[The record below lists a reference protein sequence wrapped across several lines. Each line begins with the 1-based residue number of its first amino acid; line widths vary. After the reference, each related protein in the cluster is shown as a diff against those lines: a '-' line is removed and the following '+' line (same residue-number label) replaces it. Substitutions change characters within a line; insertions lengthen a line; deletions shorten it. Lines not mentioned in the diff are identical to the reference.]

1 MASDTEV
8 NQEDMVAGCQHD
20 VGGFEVAEDNRWL
33 ARVQV
38 VEHRAE
44 LYADI
49 EYFLNWQLASHFV
62 QVRFQG
68 FALDVIHD
76 EVPAAGVV
84 KLFIDARQVGMGQAG
99 EEEGFAFESFDGF
112 GEFS

>member
-1 MASDTEV
+1 
-8 NQEDMVAGCQHD
+8 MVVGGQHD

-38 VEHRAE
+38 VEYRAE

-49 EYFLNWQLASHFV
+49 EYFLNGQLASHFV
-62 QVRFQG
+62 EVRFQS
-68 FALDVIHD
+68 FALNVIHD
-76 EVPAAGVV
+76 EVPAAGIV
-84 KLFIDARQVGMGQAG
+84 KLFINPRQVGVGQAG